1 MYNSGGVIIELD
13 TSQSSSD
20 YGKTFYGQKT
30 REVLV
35 YKKHKDLHEIIEN
48 QQTEDISPMLPRS
61 ECTLSQMTDENQQEN
76 NDDAKEP
83 DSECEILTKE
93 TLKRPYVF

>member
-1 MYNSGGVIIELD
+1 
-13 TSQSSSD
+13 
-20 YGKTFYGQKT
+20 
-30 REVLV
+30 
-35 YKKHKDLHEIIEN
+35 
-48 QQTEDISPMLPRS
+48 
-61 ECTLSQMTDENQQEN
+61 MTDENQQEN